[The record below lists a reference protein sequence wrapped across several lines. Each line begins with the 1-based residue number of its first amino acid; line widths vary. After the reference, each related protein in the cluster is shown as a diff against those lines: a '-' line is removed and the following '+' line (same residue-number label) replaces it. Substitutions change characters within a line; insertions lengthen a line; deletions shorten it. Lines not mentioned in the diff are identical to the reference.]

1 MEIQQIQA
9 NPKIEADRDR
19 LVLQRGP
26 VMYCLE
32 WPDNHEGK
40 VSNLALDTNA
50 ALRSAYKSNLLGGVV
65 IIRGKAILVSETG
78 NHNKTDKPVDFT
90 AIPYFSWANR
100 GSGEMVVWLM
110 E

>member
-1 MEIQQIQA
+1 
-9 NPKIEADRDR
+9 
-19 LVLQRGP
+19 
-26 VMYCLE
+26 MYCLE